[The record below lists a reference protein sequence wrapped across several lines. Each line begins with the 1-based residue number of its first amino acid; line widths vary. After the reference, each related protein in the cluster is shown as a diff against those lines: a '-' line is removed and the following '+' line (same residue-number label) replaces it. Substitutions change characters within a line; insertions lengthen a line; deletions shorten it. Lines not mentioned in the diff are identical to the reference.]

1 MTRLASIALAT
12 VLVAA
17 GLAHV
22 AAQQDSQATRLLA
35 GAHHKATVVGDLRGA
50 IEDYKRIVDG
60 AGSNRALAAE
70 ALLRMAECHQKL
82 GEAEAQAIYAR
93 IVRDYGDQTAVAS
106 TARTRVASQAIAQPG
121 IGEGRRVC
129 AGCVGD
135 KIKDF
140 TLSPDGRWIGYTAG
154 EGTQASNDD
163 DLMVRDLT
171 NGETRRLVDVPAVGD
186 AQPTHFAARRATW
199 SPDMRQVAYQ
209 FRDATAKRPELRV
222 MENRPGGRTVT
233 LVDNPEFEYV
243 LPTAWSPDGKSILV
257 MIERRDLTWQLA
269 WVSANTG
276 AITVLKSLN
285 WQFDEF
291 GNGPEL
297 SPDGR
302 HIVYNAFTKLRSS
315 ARDQAGDDY
324 TLYILAA
331 DGSSETAVVGA
342 ASEDSFPVWAPDGSR
357 VFFVSD
363 TLTRS
368 PDLLSIA
375 VRDGR
380 ATGAPSVVK
389 AGIGWAPLVGVTRA
403 GVLYHVMPKESY
415 PRTLLEDIG
424 SGRSAGVP
432 TALAGRFG
440 TPAWSPDGRRIAS
453 VSAPS
458 DGRVV
463 IHSLDTSADQ
473 TYTLGGVT
481 RPSRPRWYH
490 DGSALL
496 VRGRDGSRTVLVR
509 IDLRTSAVSRLV
521 EFDASAHPA
530 DLRSVFPAQTD
541 FALSPEGTTVYFG
554 AGKAF
559 DQKDRILAVDLAT
572 GQARQIAVLPNA
584 NISSVATR
592 PDGRT
597 LATTFASGPVSRNAG
612 GVPDAPTSS
621 HVAVVG
627 IDGTPWQTLY
637 GPVVGRSEPG
647 TMNTF
652 PRLSEPTWSEDGRS
666 ILFGRHEDDGS
677 WTLWRVPAAGGEPDR
692 IGAMTSDEVKRNGAN
707 PGGLTLTADGKR
719 AAHFGRA
726 TIRASNE
733 LWALDLSAL
742 LKSAAVDRRTR

>member
-1 MTRLASIALAT
+1 MTRLASIALVT

-17 GLAHV
+17 GLSHV
-22 AAQQDSQATRLLA
+22 SAGQDSQATRLLA

-60 AGSNRALAAE
+60 AGPNRALAAE

-106 TARTRVASQAIAQPG
+106 TARTRVASQAVVQPG
-121 IGEGRRVC
+121 VGEGRRVC
-129 AGCVGD
+129 AGCVGN
-135 KIKDF
+135 KVKDF
-140 TLSPDGRWIGYTAG
+140 TLSPDGRLIGYTAG
-154 EGTQASNDD
+154 EGIGTSNDD

-171 NGETRRLVDVPAVGD
+171 SGETRRLVDVPALGD
-186 AQPTHFAARRATW
+186 AQPIYFAARRATW
-199 SPDMRQVAYQ
+199 SQDLRQVAYQ
-209 FRDATAKRPELRV
+209 FRNATAKRPELRV

-233 LVDNPEFEYV
+233 LVDNPEFQYV
-243 LPTAWSPDGKSILV
+243 FPTAWSPDAKSILV

-269 WVSANTG
+269 WVSASTG

-285 WQFDEF
+285 WQFNEF

-302 HIVYNAFTKLRSS
+302 HIVYCAYTKPRTS
-315 ARDQAGDDY
+315 ARDPVVAGDM

-331 DGSSETAVVGA
+331 DGSYETAVVGA
-342 ASEDSFPVWAPDGSR
+342 ASRESFPVWAPDGSR

-389 AGIGWAPLVGVTRA
+389 SGIGRAPLVGVTRA
-403 GVLYHVMPKESY
+403 GVLYHVRLEEGY

-432 TALAGRFG
+432 RALGSRSG
-440 TPAWSPDGRRIAS
+440 TPAWSTDGRRIAS
-453 VSAPS
+453 VVGQDA
-458 DGRVV
+458 VV
-463 IHSLDTSADQ
+463 VHSLDTNADQ
-473 TYTLGGVT
+473 AYALGGVT
-481 RPSRPRWYH
+481 RPRRPHWYH

-496 VRGRDGSRTVLVR
+496 VRGLDGSRTVLVR
-509 IDLRTSAVSRLV
+509 IDLLTSAVSRLL
-521 EFDASAHPA
+521 EFDASAQPA

-541 FALSPEGTTVYFG
+541 FALSPDGTTVYFG
-554 AGKAF
+554 AGKAS
-559 DQKDRILAVDLAT
+559 DQKDRLLAVDLASA
-572 GQARQIAVLPNA
+572 QARQVAVLPDA
-584 NISSVATR
+584 NISSVAVR
-592 PDGRT
+592 PDGRA
-597 LATTFASGPVSRNAG
+597 LATTFASGSTARSAG
-612 GVPDAPTSS
+612 GVPDAPATS
-621 HVAVVG
+621 HIAVVG
-627 IDGTPWQTLY
+627 IDGTPWRTLY
-637 GPVVGRSEPG
+637 GPVVGRPDPG
-647 TMNTF
+647 TMNTR

-677 WTLWRVPAAGGEPDR
+677 LTLWRVPAAGGPPDR
-692 IGAMTSDEVKRNGAN
+692 IGAMTSDDVKRNGAN
-707 PGGLTLTADGKR
+707 PGGLTLTADGRR
-719 AAHFGRA
+719 AAYFGFA